1 MKAESQHPKGRE
13 GAIEALNAATTTTDL
28 AEKASRIAQ
37 AKIAFGSAS
46 ILLTL
51 IRIWFPFFRQDLL
64 QVHT

>member
-13 GAIEALNAATTTTDL
+13 GAIAALNEAIEGLNLVKVSCVAP
-28 AEKASRIAQ
+28 
-37 AKIAFGSAS
+37 AKIIIDSFS

-51 IRIWFPFFRQDLL
+51 IRVCFPSFCQYLL